1 MITDDQIFFAL
12 IALLVA
18 TILATSLERPLYV

>member
-18 TILATSLERPLYV
+18 TILATSLERQLYV